1 MFDKF
6 FTVLT
11 TALAIT
17 AVGIALR
24 PKAPTASVITA
35 FFNGF
40 SKIQTAWNISF
51 PSIGRIPFLSNK
63 P

>member
-1 MFDKF
+1 MAEKF

-24 PKAPTASVITA
+24 PGSQAPGVITA
-35 FFNGF
+35 FFKGF
-40 SKIQTAWNISF
+40 AGVQTAAYG
-51 PSIGRIPFLSNK
+51 PR
-63 P
+63 

>member
-24 PKAPTASVITA
+24 PKAPTAGVITA

-40 SKIQTAWNISF
+40 SKIQTAAYG
-51 PSIGRIPFLSNK
+51 PQ
-63 P
+63 